1 MEYEIRDEHIKLGQH
16 LKCAGLVENGA
27 MAKIIIQDGEVK
39 VNGEVCTMR
48 GKKIYPGDTVDIEQ
62 NHLTVEKV

>member
-1 MEYEIRDEHIKLGQH
+1 MEYEIRDEHIKLGQL

-48 GKKIYPGDTVDIEQ
+48 GKKMYKGDSAEYNGNTV
-62 NHLTVEKV
+62 KVV